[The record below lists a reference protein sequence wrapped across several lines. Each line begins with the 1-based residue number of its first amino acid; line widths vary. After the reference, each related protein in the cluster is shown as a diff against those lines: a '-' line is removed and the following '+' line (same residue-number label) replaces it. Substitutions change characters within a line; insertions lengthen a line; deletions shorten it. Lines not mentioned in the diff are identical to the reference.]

1 MTASPLT
8 SPASPS
14 APGTAASSSTA
25 PVAARTVDEQHFTA
39 DLAMD
44 AVTLRVGDLEL
55 MSSYYEN
62 ALALQPIE
70 EQARVGGEVH
80 RVLGRGNVPFV
91 RLIATPG
98 LPGVDPRQA
107 GLFHTAFLFEDQ
119 ASLAGTVLRAAQDP
133 RSRFAGTGD
142 HLVSEAFYFTDPEGN
157 GIELYWDR
165 PRDQWQWTNGEV
177 AMDTLFIDPNAYLS
191 QHLTEEVASNP
202 GMRPGIVG
210 HVHLQVGD
218 VETARRFYID
228 TLGFETTVGS
238 HPGALFAAAGGYH
251 HHVAMNTW
259 NSRGAGPRAAALGL
273 ADVAITVPGR
283 EDLDA
288 LTARLKK
295 AGLSYADEGRSVNVN
310 DPWGTP
316 VTVSL
321 PGTSTE
327 ELLAR

>member
-1 MTASPLT
+1 MTT
-8 SPASPS
+8 SPQATS
-14 APGTAASSSTA
+14 APVTG
-25 PVAARTVDEQHFTA
+25 VVDERHLSA

-62 ALALQPIE
+62 ALALTSLE
-70 EQARVGGEVH
+70 EKARVNGEVH
-80 RVLGRGNVPFV
+80 RVLGRGGIPFV
-91 RLIATPG
+91 RLVATPG
-98 LPGVDPRQA
+98 LPAVDPRQA

-119 ASLAGTVLRAAQDP
+119 SALAGTVLRAAQDP
-133 RSRFAGTGD
+133 RSRFVGSSD

-165 PRDQWQWTNGEV
+165 PRDQWTWSNGQV
-177 AMDTLFIDPNAYLS
+177 AMDSLYLDPNAYLS
-191 QHLTEEVASNP
+191 RHLTDDVAAAP
-202 GMRPGIVG
+202 GIRPGIVG

-218 VETARRFYID
+218 VDAARAFYVD
-228 TLGFETTVGS
+228 SLGFETTVGS

-259 NSRGAGPRAAALGL
+259 NSRGAGPRATSLGL

-283 EDLDA
+283 DDLDA
-288 LTARLKK
+288 LTGRLKS
-295 AGLSYADEGRSVNVN
+295 AGLSFADEGRSVKVI
-310 DPWGTP
+310 DPWSTP
-316 VTVSL
+316 VTISL
-321 PGTSTE
+321 PGTGTE

>member
-1 MTASPLT
+1 MTSSPAQPSTASRP
-8 SPASPS
+8 
-14 APGTAASSSTA
+14 
-25 PVAARTVDEQHFTA
+25 VDERHLSA

-62 ALALQPIE
+62 ALALAPLE

-80 RVLGRGNVPFV
+80 RVLGRGDVPFV
-91 RLIATPG
+91 RLVATPG
-98 LPGVDPRQA
+98 LPGVDRAQA

-165 PRDQWQWTNGEV
+165 PRDTWQWSNGQV
-177 AMDTLFIDPNAYLS
+177 AMDTLYIDPNAYLTE
-191 QHLTEEVASNP
+191 HLTEDASTDP

-218 VETARRFYID
+218 VDAARRFYVD

-259 NSRGAGPRAAALGL
+259 NSRGAGPRAATLGL
-273 ADVAITVPGR
+273 ADVAITLPAR

-288 LTARLKK
+288 LTARLSA
-295 AGLSYADEGRSVNVN
+295 AGISYADSGRSVAVQ

-316 VTVSL
+316 VTLSL

-327 ELLAR
+327 ELLTR

>member
-8 SPASPS
+8 V
-14 APGTAASSSTA
+14 PGSDSGGT
-25 PVAARTVDEQHFTA
+25 DGQHLSA

-62 ALALQPIE
+62 ALALTPIE
-70 EQARVGGEVH
+70 EKARVGGEVH
-80 RVLGRGNVPFV
+80 RVLGRGTTPFV
-91 RLIATPG
+91 RLVATPG
-98 LPGVDPRQA
+98 LPAVEPRQA

-133 RSRFAGTGD
+133 RSRFVGSSD
-142 HLVSEAFYFTDPEGN
+142 HLVSEAFYFADPEGN

-165 PRDQWQWTNGEV
+165 PRDQWTWSGGQV
-177 AMDTLFIDPNAYLS
+177 AMDTLFLDPEAYLRT
-191 QHLTEEVASNP
+191 HLSDDVATSP
-202 GMRPGIVG
+202 GLRPGIVG

-218 VETARRFYID
+218 VDAARTFYVD

-259 NSRGAGPRAAALGL
+259 NSRGAGPRATSLGL

-288 LTARLKK
+288 LAGRLTAAR
-295 AGLSYADEGRSVNVN
+295 SRFADEGRSVSVT

-316 VTVSL
+316 VTISL
-321 PGTSTE
+321 PGTSTD

>member
-1 MTASPLT
+1 MTSSPLT
-8 SPASPS
+8 
-14 APGTAASSSTA
+14 APTAFGTGDGA
-25 PVAARTVDEQHFTA
+25 VDEQHLSD

-62 ALALQPIE
+62 ALALTPIE

-80 RVLGRGNVPFV
+80 RVLGRGTTPFV
-91 RLIATPG
+91 RLVATPG
-98 LPGVDPRQA
+98 LPAVDSRQA

-119 ASLAGTVLRAAQDP
+119 AALAGTVLRAAQDP

-142 HLVSEAFYFTDPEGN
+142 HLVSEAFYFADPEGN

-165 PRDQWQWTNGEV
+165 PREEWTWTNGQV
-177 AMDTLFIDPNAYLS
+177 AMDTLFLDPDKYLGE
-191 QHLTEEVASNP
+191 HLTEDVQTDP
-202 GMRPGIVG
+202 GLRPGIVG

-218 VETARRFYID
+218 VDTARKFYID

-238 HPGALFAAAGGYH
+238 HPGALFASAGGYH

-259 NSRGAGPRAAALGL
+259 NSRGAGPRATSLGL
-273 ADVAITVPGR
+273 ANVAITVPGR
-283 EDLDA
+283 DDLDA
-288 LTARLKK
+288 LTARLKR
-295 AGLSYADEGRSVNVN
+295 AGLSYADEGRSVKVS
-310 DPWGTP
+310 DPWSTP
-316 VTVSL
+316 VTISV
-321 PGTSTE
+321 PGTTTE

>member
-1 MTASPLT
+1 MAATPPPHERHAMTTT
-8 SPASPS
+8 SSPS
-14 APGTAASSSTA
+14 SA
-25 PVAARTVDEQHFTA
+25 PVVDGRHLSA

-44 AVTLRVGDLEL
+44 AVTLRVGDLDL

-62 ALALQPIE
+62 ALALIPIE
-70 EQARVGGEVH
+70 ERSRANGEVH
-80 RVLGRGNVPFV
+80 RVLGRGDVPFF
-91 RLIATPG
+91 RLVATPG

-107 GLFHTAFLFEDQ
+107 GLFHTAILFEDQ
-119 ASLAGTVLRAAQDP
+119 ASLAGTVLRAAQDS
-133 RSRFAGTGD
+133 RSRFVGTGD

-165 PRDQWQWTNGEV
+165 PRDQWQWNNGQV
-177 AMDTLFIDPNAYLS
+177 AMDSLFIDPNAYLS
-191 QHLTEEVASNP
+191 EHLTDEVGADP

-218 VETARRFYID
+218 VEAARRFYID
-228 TLGFETTVGS
+228 TLGFEVTAGN

-259 NSRGAGPRAAALGL
+259 NSAGAGPRAAALGL

-288 LTARLKK
+288 LVTRLRG
-295 AGLSYADEGRSVNVN
+295 AGLSYADQGRSVRVE

-316 VTVSL
+316 VTLSL
-321 PGTSTE
+321 PGTGTE
-327 ELLAR
+327 ELLGR

>member
-1 MTASPLT
+1 MSSSPLT
-8 SPASPS
+8 VPGAS
-14 APGTAASSSTA
+14 AA
-25 PVAARTVDEQHFTA
+25 VDEQHLSDA
-39 DLAMD
+39 LAMD

-70 EQARVGGEVH
+70 EQTRVGGEIH
-80 RVLGRGNVPFV
+80 RVLGRGQVPFV
-91 RLIATPG
+91 RLVATPG
-98 LPGVDPRQA
+98 LPAVDPRQA

-119 ASLAGTVLRAAQDP
+119 AALAGTVLRAAQDP

-142 HLVSEAFYFTDPEGN
+142 HLVSEAFYFADPEGN

-165 PRDQWQWTNGEV
+165 PREGWTWTNGQV
-177 AMDTLFIDPNAYLS
+177 AMDTLFLDPQKYLEE
-191 QHLTEEVASNP
+191 HLTDAVTAEP
-202 GMRPGIVG
+202 GLRPGIVG

-218 VETARRFYID
+218 VETARKFYID
-228 TLGFETTVGS
+228 TLGFETTVGN
-238 HPGALFAAAGGYH
+238 HPGALFASAGGYH

-259 NSRGAGPRAAALGL
+259 NSRGAGPRATSLGL
-273 ADVAITVPGR
+273 ANVAITVPAR

-288 LTARLKK
+288 LTGRLKQ
-295 AGLSYADEGRSVNVN
+295 AGLSFADEGRSVTVS
-310 DPWGTP
+310 DPWSTP

-321 PGTSTE
+321 PGTTTE

>member
-1 MTASPLT
+1 MLVPTPPPHERLAMTASPLT
-8 SPASPS
+8 S
-14 APGTAASSSTA
+14 STS
-25 PVAARTVDEQHFTA
+25 ARTVGEQHLSA

-70 EQARVGGEVH
+70 ERARVGGEVH
-80 RVLGRGNVPFV
+80 RVLGRGDVPFF
-91 RLIATPG
+91 RLVATPG
-98 LPGVDPRQA
+98 LPGVDPSQA
-107 GLFHTAFLFEDQ
+107 GLFHTAILFEDQ

-165 PRDQWQWTNGEV
+165 PRDQWQWNNGQV
-177 AMDTLFIDPNAYLS
+177 AMDSLFIDPNAYLS
-191 QHLTEEVASNP
+191 EHLTDEVGADP

-218 VETARRFYID
+218 VEAARRFYID
-228 TLGFETTVGS
+228 TLGFEVTAGN

-259 NSRGAGPRAAALGL
+259 NSAGAGPRAAALGL

-288 LTARLKK
+288 LVTRLRG
-295 AGLSYADEGRSVNVN
+295 AGLSYADQGRSVRVE

-316 VTVSL
+316 VTLSL
-321 PGTSTE
+321 PGTGTE
-327 ELLAR
+327 ELLGR

>member
-1 MTASPLT
+1 MTTSPLT
-8 SPASPS
+8 V
-14 APGTAASSSTA
+14 PGTPSGAA
-25 PVAARTVDEQHFTA
+25 DERHLSD

-62 ALALQPIE
+62 ALALTPIE

-80 RVLGRGNVPFV
+80 RVLGRGGVPFV
-91 RLIATPG
+91 RLVATPG
-98 LPGVDPRQA
+98 LPAVDPSQA
-107 GLFHTAFLFEDQ
+107 GLFHTAFLFQDRS
-119 ASLAGTVLRAAQDP
+119 ALAGTVLRAAQDP

-142 HLVSEAFYFTDPEGN
+142 HLVSEAFYFADPEGN

-165 PRDQWQWTNGEV
+165 PRDQWQWKNGEV
-177 AMDTLFIDPNAYLS
+177 AMDTLFIDPNTYLS
-191 QHLTEEVASNP
+191 EHLNDAVAADP
-202 GMRPGIVG
+202 GINPGIVG

-218 VETARRFYID
+218 VDTARTFYID
-228 TLGFETTVGS
+228 TLGFETTVGT

-259 NSRGAGPRAAALGL
+259 NSRGAGPRAAGLGL
-273 ADVAITVPGR
+273 ADVAITLPAR

-295 AGLSYADEGRSVNVN
+295 AGIDFADEGRSVSVK

-316 VTVSL
+316 VTLSL